1 MEVMKTFL
9 LVTNVPVFIYVPLLG
24 LFVQWLHLRFMVFMV

>member
-1 MEVMKTFL
+1 MEVVKTFL
-9 LVTNVPVFIYVPLLG
+9 LVTNVPVFIYVSLLG